1 MAPKRRLRAPK
12 SLTADQR
19 AKLFAVVREGWLAK
33 PETGYSIRQIAAAVG
48 ISKSTLSD
56 WVLGPLSDELE
67 AAVSRDRAEQPKHR
81 NHPGVI
87 LDEGRA
93 SLGHVAVT
101 ATMQEALDDSP
112 PDQVE
117 QPRGRQ
123 YESTTIRDYHPEW
136 QFGGVRTSLGTRSP
150 TPRPM
155 IAIPPNFRGEKPN
168 PPVFPFPDVPLIQNR
183 RKGQAWYHDPNRK

>member
-33 PETGYSIRQIAAAVG
+33 PETGYSIRRIAAAVG

-93 SLGHVAVT
+93 SLGHVEVT

-136 QFGGVRTSLGTRSP
+136 QFGGVRTSLGTRS
-150 TPRPM
+150 RVSR
-155 IAIPPNFRGEKPN
+155 ADVRGAAEFQRRESPGAGA
-168 PPVFPFPDVPLIQNR
+168 PFPSP
-183 RKGQAWYHDPNRK
+183 AHDPESTQRTSLVP

>member
-136 QFGGVRTSLGTRSP
+136 MFGGVRTSLGTRSP

-168 PPVFPFPDVPLIQNR
+168 PPVFPFPDVPLIKNR